1 MSGAPAAV
9 LDANVLYP
17 FQLRNLLLHLAVD
30 GLFQPLWSE
39 RIVDECVR
47 NLRAHA
53 GLTEEQCAH
62 LVRQMRAAFPE
73 AWGEGFDGAPE
84 GLVLPDEGDRHVI
97 ELAVHQEAE
106 LIVTRNLKH
115 FPSHLLRPLRIRP
128 IDPDEFIVRL
138 WRRNGPA
145 VLCAADQHRLSLRR
159 APLTPE
165 RYLESLLTHAGLPRT
180 VRRLAGAGFA
190 ATTLAA

>member
-1 MSGAPAAV
+1 MRAAPAVV

-17 FQLRNLLLHLAVD
+17 FQLRNLLLHLAAD

-39 RIVDECVR
+39 QIVDECVR
-47 NLRAHA
+47 NLRSNA

-62 LVRQMRAAFPE
+62 LVGQMRGAFPD
-73 AWGEGFDGAPE
+73 AWGKGFEGAAD

-97 ELAVHQEAE
+97 ALAVHQEAE
-106 LIVTRNLKH
+106 FIITRNARH
-115 FPSHLLRPLRIRP
+115 FPPDVLRPLRIRP
-128 IDPDEFIVRL
+128 LDPDELVVRL
-138 WRRNGPA
+138 WRSNGPA
-145 VLCAADQHRLSLRR
+145 VLRAADRHRLSLRR

-180 VRRLAGAGFA
+180 VRRLAAAGFA
-190 ATTLAA
+190 AGVPA

>member
-1 MSGAPAAV
+1 MPGAPAAV
-9 LDANVLYP
+9 LDANVLFP

-39 RIVDECVR
+39 QIVDECVR
-47 NLRAHA
+47 NLRSNA
-53 GLTEEQCAH
+53 GLTDAQCTH
-62 LVRQMRAAFPE
+62 LVGQMRAGFPE
-73 AWGEGFDGAPE
+73 AWSEGFDGAANRLGP
-84 GLVLPDEGDRHVI
+84 LPDEGDRHVI
-97 ELAVHQEAE
+97 ALAVHQEAE
-106 LIVTRNLKH
+106 FIVTRNLKH
-115 FPSHLLRPLRIRP
+115 FPSDVLRPLRIRP

-145 VLCAADQHRLSLRR
+145 VLCAADRHRLSLRR

-180 VRRLAGAGFA
+180 VRRLAAAGFA
-190 ATTLAA
+190 ATLAA

>member
-1 MSGAPAAV
+1 MPGAPAAV
-9 LDANVLYP
+9 LDANVLFP

-39 RIVDECVR
+39 QIVDECVR
-47 NLRAHA
+47 NLRTRA
-53 GLTEEQCAH
+53 GLEDAQCEH
-62 LVRQMRAAFPE
+62 LVGQMRAAFPE
-73 AWGEGFDGAPE
+73 AWGEGFDGAAD

-97 ELAVHQEAE
+97 ALAVHQEAE
-106 LIVTRNLKH
+106 FIVTRNLKH
-115 FPSHLLRPLRIRP
+115 FPANVLRPLRIRA

-145 VLCAADQHRLSLRR
+145 VLCAADRHRLSLRR

-180 VRRLAGAGFA
+180 VRRLAAAGFA
-190 ATTLAA
+190 TTTVAA

>member
-1 MSGAPAAV
+1 MGGAPAAV
-9 LDANVLYP
+9 LDANVLFP

-39 RIVDECVR
+39 QIVDECVR
-47 NLRAHA
+47 NLRTRA
-53 GLTEEQCAH
+53 GLGDAQCAH
-62 LVRQMRAAFPE
+62 LVGQMRAAFPE
-73 AWGEGFDGAPE
+73 AWGKGFDGAAD
-84 GLVLPDEGDRHVI
+84 GLVLPDGGDRHVI
-97 ELAVHQEAE
+97 ALAVHQEAE
-106 LIVTRNLKH
+106 LIITRNLKH
-115 FPSHLLRPLRIRP
+115 FPNDLLRPLRIRP

-145 VLCAADQHRLSLRR
+145 VLCAADRHRLSLRR

-180 VRRLAGAGFA
+180 VRRLAAAGFA